1 MAHFVS
7 CRHSTS
13 GWASSSHSLSRGRRA
28 PTELTFHVAIRT
40 PSTLWS
46 APKVGR
52 VASDADLVAL
62 PKAHLHLHLTGGMRQ
77 ATLVE
82 LADRSGVRLPDRLV
96 DDQPDD
102 WRVLGWA
109 RFQRLYDIARAVL
122 RTADDIVRLFTEL
135 AEDERTA
142 GSHWLELQVTPTGY
156 AARLGDL
163 VTAMDVF
170 ASAAASA
177 EAATG
182 VGIRLIVAA
191 NRTRPPWEAEMLAR
205 LAVRHAAEGVVGFGL
220 SNDERAAAADD
231 FAKAFRIA
239 RAGGLVSTP
248 HAGELLGAESVAR
261 TVDVLAPARIGH
273 GVRAVESE
281 DVLRRLADAGI
292 ACEVCPASNV
302 ALGVFSGHEAVPLRP
317 LEDAGVPVVLAADD
331 PLLFGAGLVDQYA
344 AARDVHGYGRAD
356 LARLAGAS
364 ITHSTMPAEQQRQ
377 ILRDVDAWQAAEADD
392 FTGTTQVGHT

>member
-52 VASDADLVAL
+52 VASDADLVTL
-62 PKAHLHLHLTGGMRQ
+62 PKAHLHLHLTGGMRRV
-77 ATLVE
+77 AALG
-82 LADRSGVRLPDRLV
+82 LAARSGLHLPEGLV

-122 RTADDIVRLFTEL
+122 RPADDIMRLFTEL
-135 AEDERTA
+135 AEDERAA
-142 GSHWLELQVTPTGY
+142 GSRWLELQVTPTGY

-170 ASAAASA
+170 TAAAASA

-182 VGIRLIVAA
+182 VGIRLVVAA

-205 LAVRHAAEGVVGFGL
+205 LAVRHAPDGVVGFGL
-220 SNDERAAAADD
+220 SNDERAARVDD

-239 RAGGLVSTP
+239 RPGGLASVP
-248 HAGELLGAESVAR
+248 HAGELLGADSVAR
-261 TVDVLAPARIGH
+261 AGAVLAPAPLGPGARP
-273 GVRAVESE
+273 
-281 DVLRRLADAGI
+281 AGRHH
-292 ACEVCPASNV
+292 V
-302 ALGVFSGHEAVPLRP
+302 
-317 LEDAGVPVVLAADD
+317 
-331 PLLFGAGLVDQYA
+331 
-344 AARDVHGYGRAD
+344 
-356 LARLAGAS
+356 
-364 ITHSTMPAEQQRQ
+364 
-377 ILRDVDAWQAAEADD
+377 
-392 FTGTTQVGHT
+392 

>member
-1 MAHFVS
+1 MV
-7 CRHSTS
+7 
-13 GWASSSHSLSRGRRA
+13 GPPYGRQVA
-28 PTELTFHVAIRT
+28 P
-40 PSTLWS
+40 
-46 APKVGR
+46 
-52 VASDADLVAL
+52 DADLVAL

-77 ATLVE
+77 ATLLE
-82 LADRSGVRLPDRLV
+82 LADRYGVRLPERLI
-96 DDQPDD
+96 DDQPDN

-122 RTADDIVRLFTEL
+122 RTADDIKRLFQEL
-135 AEDERTA
+135 AEDERDA
-142 GSHWLELQVTPTGY
+142 GSRWLELQVTPTGY

-163 VTAMDVF
+163 VTAMEVF
-170 ASAAASA
+170 TSAAVAA

-182 VGIRLIVAA
+182 VGVRLIVAA

-220 SNDERAAAADD
+220 SNDERAAGADD

-273 GVRAVESE
+273 GVRAVES
-281 DVLRRLADAGI
+281 DHVLRRLADAGI

-317 LEDAGVPVVLAADD
+317 LEEAGVPVVLAAGD

-356 LARLAGAS
+356 LARLARAS
-364 ITHSTMPAEQQRQ
+364 VTHSTMPFGSRQQ
-377 ILRDVDAWQAAEADD
+377 ILRDIDVWEADA
-392 FTGTTQVGHT
+392 FTATTQVR